1 MVVGRGDERIAAKR
15 HSLDSARATTG
26 WATEITGRRTK
37 LGAADLR
44 KPQGRLDRA
53 AEVNDTFS
61 IWARHAWVW
70 ENSPSGL

>member
-15 HSLDSARATTG
+15 HSLDSARATG
-26 WATEITGRRTK
+26 WATEITGRRMK
-37 LGAADLR
+37 LEAADLR
-44 KPQGRLDRA
+44 KLHGRLDRA